1 MIFLGDVCSAS
12 PHVPL
17 PWIIGHDVKPL
28 VTPEPKRVLFARAMQ
43 ENWQLL
49 FEPDASVPW
58 GQLAHGG
65 KGCAFAQ
72 E

>member
-1 MIFLGDVCSAS
+1 
-12 PHVPL
+12 VPL
-17 PWIIGHDVKPL
+17 HWIMSYDVKPL
-28 VTPEPKRVLFARAMQ
+28 VTLESKRVLFARAMQ
-43 ENWQLL
+43 ENWLPL

-65 KGCAFAQ
+65 KGYALAQ